1 MKEQKLF
8 QACRR
13 SNFQGGT
20 QWMGTA
26 NFTPDI
32 NEIIQIPPISS
43 MAKNMKSVVSIG
55 LNIKTIL

>member
-1 MKEQKLF
+1 
-8 QACRR
+8 
-13 SNFQGGT
+13 
-20 QWMGTA
+20 MGTA